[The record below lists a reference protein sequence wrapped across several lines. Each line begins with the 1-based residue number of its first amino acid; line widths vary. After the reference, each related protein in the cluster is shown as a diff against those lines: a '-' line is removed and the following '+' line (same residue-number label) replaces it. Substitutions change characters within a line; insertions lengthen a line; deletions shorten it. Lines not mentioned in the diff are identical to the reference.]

1 LSKSFNSFAPGAY
14 LLCANQD
21 AQLGLLDLA
30 HGHQENRHQIKRKA
44 MMLFRPAIYAVLVFV
59 FVGFLV
65 CPAAYAQMDLPSK
78 HEKDRAHK
86 KKIRHQS
93 DSVWKKDIEIT
104 DTAAALVLSRIE
116 NINTVLANINDVIDR
131 GYDTSE
137 AAESLPV
144 FDRSIQIIKYNIANQ
159 SEERDLNRLYLEE
172 ARLTE
177 MSEDLKD
184 WQGSL
189 LSYYTV
195 LVGLTTQV
203 RSMAVDSSTR
213 DLPVDTTLRHLY
225 LRQLKDLQSKWRST
239 DTVTKHILL
248 RIDLLQSRV
257 SGQYFD
263 VVGLQKQVKGL
274 IKSYSKKAF
283 GNEYGYLWEP
293 YAKAAGPAQKERS
306 FSGSLSTSGR
316 VLQYYFSNNL
326 QRVGLQSLLFF
337 VFILWTLVNL
347 RRLRRNNPDATHRLK
362 YIRHV
367 AVLSSLV
374 IMLAVA
380 PFVDLQQ
387 RPPIQFIQLLQLLL
401 TLALTL
407 LVFGKWPRPLYISWL
422 FIAGLFFLHLLMGF
436 ASISQFNVRM
446 GMIFFDLLAA
456 VAGLLFFREVK
467 GSRQFFPRYFRGIII
482 LYIGLSVV
490 AILCNVMGRV
500 TLARISE
507 SAAMSGLVLA
517 TGLIVFMDIF
527 LDAIYLQLE
536 ADKKS
541 RRFTAYLNYENV
553 GSHILRILT
562 VLTGLFWFVNLAQN
576 LNVYDIVYDAV
587 SGFLTEERNIGSAN
601 FTIGSIL
608 IFFFII
614 WLANVMQKYIGYFFG
629 DSGDD
634 LQPEKKSK
642 LGTSILLVRLLVLTA
657 GFLLGV
663 TASGIPL
670 DRVTIVIGA
679 LGVGIGLG
687 LQNIVNNL
695 VSGVI
700 LAIERPIQVGDL
712 IDVGTSS
719 GRVKEIGIRSTRMV
733 TADGAEVVIP
743 NGDML
748 SQKLVN
754 WTLSNNHMRV
764 EIDLKL
770 ADGANLSRVQEIIL
784 ASLAENPEVMKTPEP
799 RVLFRSISQSGA
811 DVQVLFWANDIN
823 NWVQVKSDCIR
834 KIYEIFRKENL
845 AVI

>member
-1 LSKSFNSFAPGAY
+1 MQLCRPRMYVLLSVVWMG
-14 LLCANQD
+14 
-21 AQLGLLDLA
+21 
-30 HGHQENRHQIKRKA
+30 
-44 MMLFRPAIYAVLVFV
+44 M
-59 FVGFLV
+59 LV
-65 CPAAYAQMDLPSK
+65 CSAANAQMDLPTK
-78 HEKDRAHK
+78 HEKERAHK
-86 KKIRHQS
+86 KKIRHQA

-116 NINTVLANINDVIDR
+116 NINTALANINDVIDR
-131 GYDTSE
+131 GYDTTE
-137 AAESLPV
+137 AAENLPI
-144 FDRSIQIIKYNIANQ
+144 FDRSIKIINYNIANQ

-177 MSEDLKD
+177 MGEDLKD

-195 LVGLTTQV
+195 LVGLTTQI
-203 RSMAVDSSTR
+203 RGMAVDSSTR
-213 DLPVDTTLRHLY
+213 NLPVDSTLRQLY
-225 LRQLKDLQSKWRST
+225 VRQLKDLQSKWRST
-239 DTVTKHILL
+239 DTVTKRILL
-248 RIDLLQSRV
+248 RVDVLQSRV
-257 SGQYFD
+257 SGQYFE
-263 VVGLQKQVKGL
+263 VVELQKQIKGL
-274 IKSYSKKAF
+274 ITSYTKKAF
-283 GNEYGYLWEP
+283 GNEYGYLWDP
-293 YAKAAGPAQKERS
+293 SARAPGQALKQRS
-306 FSGSLSTSGR
+306 FASALNTSGR
-316 VLQYYFSNNL
+316 VLQYYFSNNW
-326 QRVGLQSLLFF
+326 QRVALQSLFF
-337 VFILWTLVNL
+337 VAFILWTLINL
-347 RRLRRNNPDATHRLK
+347 GRLRRNNPDATQRLK

-374 IMLAVA
+374 IVFTIA

-387 RPPIQFIQLLQLLL
+387 RPPVQFIQLLQCLL
-401 TLALTL
+401 TLALSA
-407 LVFGKWPRPLYISWL
+407 LVLGKWPRPLYLSWL
-422 FIAGLFFLHLLMGF
+422 FIAGLFFIHLIVGF
-436 ASISQFNVRM
+436 ASIGQFHVRL
-446 GMIFFDLLAA
+446 GMLLLDLLAL
-456 VAGLLFFREVK
+456 VAGIVFFREIK
-467 GSRQFFPRYFRGIII
+467 KSHTFFPKYFRGIIV
-482 LYIGLSVV
+482 LYLALLAM
-490 AILCNVMGRV
+490 AILCNLMGRV

-507 SAAMSGLVLA
+507 TAAMSGLILA
-517 TGLIVFMDIF
+517 TGLVVFMDIF

-562 VLTGLFWFVNLAQN
+562 VLAGLFWFINLAQN
-576 LNVYDIVYDAV
+576 LNLYDTVHDSV
-587 SGFLTEERNIGSAN
+587 SDFLTEERNIGSAS

-614 WLANVMQKYIGYFFG
+614 WLSNIMQKYIGYFFG

-712 IDVGTSS
+712 IDVGNSS
-719 GRVKEIGIRSTRMV
+719 GRVKEIGIRSTRVV

-754 WTLSNNHMRV
+754 WTLSNNHLRV

-770 ADGANLSRVQEIIL
+770 ADGTNLSRVQEIIL
-784 ASLAENPEVMKTPEP
+784 ASLAENHEVLKTPEP
-799 RVLFRSISQSGA
+799 RVLFRSINQSGA
-811 DVQVLFWANDIN
+811 DLQVLFWANDIN
-823 NWVQVKSDCIR
+823 NWVQVKSDCIQ
-834 KIYEIFRKENL
+834 KIYEICRQENL
-845 AVI
+845 VVL